1 MTLIVECQAIPLID
15 SVPVWPQRG
24 HGRLVLACIG
34 KALVGSTLQRLVA
47 VIVICHPHELLLH
60 PLPLDVGLLLTELGV
75 GRGDQVFFLVRLR
88 ELDERER

>member
-1 MTLIVECQAIPLID
+1 M
-15 SVPVWPQRG
+15 S
-24 HGRLVLACIG
+24 LVVILF
-34 KALVGSTLQRLVA
+34 VGG
-47 VIVICHPHELLLH
+47 HPHELLLH